1 MTRGDHAVSDII
13 ANRVAGRPRRA
24 AALSTFRN
32 RRGAEGTMTHV
43 NFAQPDVTL
52 MLDSQGIIRQA
63 SLSGDMRGEPV
74 VSWVGRPWVETVG
87 ESAGESVR
95 RMVEE
100 ARTVGVSAFSQVNQR
115 FPSGLE
121 LPIEY
126 TTVRL
131 GSKAGLIA
139 IGKNLQAVAELQSR
153 LLATQHAR
161 EQDYW
166 KLRDIETRSRLLFD
180 ASNEAVLLLRADT
193 LRVAEANP
201 AAMRA
206 LGIAPGWDFLPEVA
220 PADQDTLKAM
230 LVRVRQQGRAPGI
243 LVRLGAQGEPWIVRA
258 SVMAAE
264 PGPMLLLQL
273 AHAGAEPAQRRHDG
287 PPMDDLIER
296 LPEGFVALDRHGV
309 IRRANR
315 VFLDMAE
322 VGAEAVVVGKSMDRW
337 LSRPGATLSVLLAN
351 LLRHGTVRRFA
362 TTIHGELGTEIE
374 VEISA
379 AGNSDSDSRY
389 FGVLI
394 RDVTRRAAE
403 IGADA
408 PDRLNAALRSV
419 AGQIG
424 RTPLL
429 DLVRATAATVERH
442 CILAALELSEGNR
455 TAAAEMLGLSR
466 QSLYAKL
473 NRYGFEMAAPP
484 TAENAALESRT
495 QENRPVP
502 RPTLGRDK

>member
-1 MTRGDHAVSDII
+1 M
-13 ANRVAGRPRRA
+13 N
-24 AALSTFRN
+24 
-32 RRGAEGTMTHV
+32 HV
-43 NFAQPDVTL
+43 NIAQPDVTL
-52 MLDSQGIIRQA
+52 MLDSQGVIRHA
-63 SLSGDMRGEPV
+63 SLSDGMRDEPV
-74 VSWVGRPWVETVG
+74 TSWLGRPWVETVG
-87 ESAGESVR
+87 ETAGDSVR

-100 ARTVGVSAFSQVNQR
+100 ARTLGVSAFSQVTQR

-126 TTVRL
+126 TIVRLGTKTGL

-139 IGKNLQAVAELQSR
+139 IGKNLQTVAELQSR

-180 ASNEAVLLLRADT
+180 ATNEAVVLLRADT

-206 LGIAPGWDFLPEVA
+206 LGIAPGWDFLREVA
-220 PADQDTLKAM
+220 PADHAPLKAM

-243 LVRLGAQGEPWIVRA
+243 LVRLGSPGEPWIVRA
-258 SVMAAE
+258 SVLSSD
-264 PGPMLLLQL
+264 PGPILLLQL
-273 AHAGAEPAQRRHDG
+273 AHAGTAPVLRRDEIL
-287 PPMDDLIER
+287 PLDDLIER
-296 LPEGFVALDRHGV
+296 LPDGFVALDRHGV
-309 IRRANR
+309 IRRSNR
-315 VFLDMAE
+315 AFLDMAE
-322 VGAEAVVVGKSMDRW
+322 VGGEGAVVGKSLDQW
-337 LSRPGATLSVLLAN
+337 LSRPGATLPVLLAN
-351 LLRHGTVRRFA
+351 LHRHGAVRRFG
-362 TTIHGELGTEIE
+362 TMVHGELGTETE

-379 AGNSDSDSRY
+379 AGNSDRDAKQ
-389 FGVLI
+389 FGVLL
-394 RDVTRRAAE
+394 RDVTRRTAE
-403 IGADA
+403 ADAGA
-408 PDRLNAALRSV
+408 PDRLSAALKSV

-442 CILAALELSEGNR
+442 CILAALEISDGNR

-473 NRYGFEMAAPP
+473 NRYGFDMAGSPAVEGD
-484 TAENAALESRT
+484 A
-495 QENRPVP
+495 
-502 RPTLGRDK
+502 